1 MTSVMYFKP
10 KKEPN
15 IHLAVNDGTEEE
27 KVFYLSFCMELND
40 KSLVFNKSK
49 KNLSFPLPPSLFWI
63 LKLPG
68 R

>member
-10 KKEPN
+10 KEPN
-15 IHLAVNDGTEEE
+15 IYLAVNDE
-27 KVFYLSFCMELND
+27 KVFYLSLCMQPND